1 METDVVTVV
10 LGFGKGK
17 IELNL
22 SKTQYCPGENV
33 TGKIFLNLKK
43 PISAKGLKVYF
54 VAKKIT
60 RTGDGSF
67 KENLVYN
74 SEISIEG
81 EKEYYT
87 NTYSFEFN
95 IPENIL
101 VIVNN
106 WLDDK
111 IKNSPD
117 GFMKDMM
124 INAMEKDWVKKR
136 FMVRDEFI
144 IESILEVPKGKDIKE
159 KTLIDIMEK

>member
-1 METDVVTVV
+1 MV

-22 SKTQYCPGENV
+22 SKTQYYPGEMV
-33 TGKIFLNLKK
+33 TGIIFLNLKN
-43 PISAKGLKVYF
+43 PIPAKGLKVYF
-54 VAKKIT
+54 IVKKIT

-74 SEISIEG
+74 SELSVGG

-87 NTYSFEFN
+87 NNYSFSFK

-101 VIVNN
+101 DIVNN
-106 WLDDK
+106 WWKDK
-111 IKNSPD
+111 IENSPN

-124 INAMEKDWVKKR
+124 INSMKKDWVKKR

-144 IESILEVPKGKDIKE
+144 VESILEILKGKDIKG
-159 KTLIDIMEK
+159 KFLIDIMER